1 MAKKQ
6 KGRPSQTEN
15 RSERSD
21 RQKELKT
28 EILGV
33 VYLGLAVLLF
43 LSLQM
48 KETGSFGEAVRRVLY
63 TVTGKKGSFLLPVLF
78 AALGWQL
85 LKNHRKFSLTYRY
98 VGVIIGCFWGILLI
112 HLLSV
117 GVPLEP
123 LPFGYQEGGGAVA
136 SAILYGL
143 NRIFSRLGDD
153 GGFKLVAVDC
163 GHSHA

>member
-6 KGRPSQTEN
+6 SGRPSPTDN
-15 RSERSD
+15 HPERSD

-33 VYLGLAVLLF
+33 IYLGLAVLLF

-78 AALGWQL
+78 AALG
-85 LKNHRKFSLTYRY
+85 
-98 VGVIIGCFWGILLI
+98 
-112 HLLSV
+112 
-117 GVPLEP
+117 
-123 LPFGYQEGGGAVA
+123 
-136 SAILYGL
+136 
-143 NRIFSRLGDD
+143 
-153 GGFKLVAVDC
+153 
-163 GHSHA
+163 